1 MVWITERL
9 CAGARPTCRILRGAQ
24 PKDLPVERASK
35 FELVINVKTAHAIG
49 VTVPEP
55 LLVRADKVIE

>member
-1 MVWITERL
+1 
-9 CAGARPTCRILRGAQ
+9 
-24 PKDLPVERASK
+24 VERASK